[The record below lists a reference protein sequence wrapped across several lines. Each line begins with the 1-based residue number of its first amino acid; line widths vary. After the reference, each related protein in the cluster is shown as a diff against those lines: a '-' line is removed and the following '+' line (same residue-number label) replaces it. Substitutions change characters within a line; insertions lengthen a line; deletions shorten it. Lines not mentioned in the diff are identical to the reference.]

1 MTKRWQPFMK
11 FFREDEQGSV
21 AILFGFLTFTLFFMA
36 GMAVDYARITYM
48 RSKISTAVDAASL
61 AAGRAMLDGNLTDSE
76 VIDLAQAYFEQN
88 VKTAR
93 NMGTISAPS
102 IKIDRSAGTVDIDV
116 ASNVKMTLTRLGG
129 FNTIDIPVAS
139 AAVYK
144 QKDIEVGMALDITGS
159 MRNPDDDNKPKIDG
173 LKSAFEKF
181 AKRLIPDQKNGDQ
194 KVRIALAP
202 YSASINLA
210 GQAATASANLSK
222 DNCVTEN
229 GSGTATDS
237 QAQYFVAKDG
247 TKDIDSTEGFPR
259 NGGDAYECPSTEITP
274 LSDDRDGLISA
285 VKNFK
290 PQGWTAGHLGAQW
303 AWNMI
308 SDKWSWGSSQPDSY
322 DRVKEDKLLKAVVL
336 MTDGIFNTAYHGK
349 KSSEQAL
356 ELCSA
361 MKAKGVVVF
370 TVAFDTR
377 REPADVATLKAC
389 ATAGS
394 GYSVNASNAQELES
408 AFENFASKLTQL
420 RVSK

>member
-11 FFREDEQGSV
+11 FLREEEQGSV
-21 AILFGFLTFTLFFMA
+21 AILFGFMTFTLFFLA
-36 GMAVDYARITYM
+36 GMAVDYARITDM
-48 RSKISTAVDAASL
+48 RSRISSAVDAASL

-76 VIDLAQAYFEQN
+76 VIDLAQAYFDQN
-88 VKTAR
+88 VTNAR
-93 NMGTISAPS
+93 KMGTIGAPS
-102 IKIDRSAGTVDIDV
+102 IKINRSAGSVDIDV

-129 FNTIDIPVAS
+129 FNTIDIPVTSAS
-139 AAVYK
+139 VFK

-159 MRNPDDDNKPKIDG
+159 MRNPDDSNQPKIDG

-210 GQAATASANLSK
+210 SQAATASANRSK
-222 DNCVTEN
+222 DNCVTESN
-229 GSGTATDS
+229 AGAATDS
-237 QAQYFVAKDG
+237 VAQFFVAQDG
-247 TKDIDSTEGFPR
+247 TKDTDSTEGFPR
-259 NGGDAYECPSTEITP
+259 GGDAYGCPSTAITP
-274 LSDDRDGLISA
+274 LSDDRDSLIES
-285 VKNFK
+285 VRRFT
-290 PQGWTAGHLGAQW
+290 PGGWTAGHFGAQW

-349 KSSEQAL
+349 KSSEQAI

-377 REPADVATLKAC
+377 REPADIATLKAC
-389 ATAGS
+389 ATPGS
-394 GYSVNASNAQELES
+394 GYSVNASNAQELEA

-420 RVSK
+420 RISK